1 MQSRIV
7 SETGPGNHAAH
18 TPDGPATAHYLTVR
32 RLIRLLSEHP
42 PDLRVVVDG
51 YEAGYDDLSAGQLQR
66 VRIALGVGKEEWVGD
81 HEDPELV
88 IPKER
93 RPSESVEALVLRRR
107 SG

>member
-18 TPDGPATAHYLTVR
+18 PPDGPATAHYLTVR

-42 PDLRVVVDG
+42 PDLGVVVDG

-66 VRIALGVGKEEWVGD
+66 VRFALGVGEEWWVGD
-81 HEDPELV
+81 YEDPYLA
-88 IPKER
+88 IPTER
-93 RPSESVEALVLRRR
+93 RPSESVDVLVFRRR
-107 SG
+107 PG

>member
-1 MQSRIV
+1 MTDTSVAQGEGELP
-7 SETGPGNHAAH
+7 ETDGS
-18 TPDGPATAHYLTVR
+18 PDYLTVR
-32 RLIRLLSEHP
+32 MLIRLLSEHP

-66 VRIALGVGKEEWVGD
+66 VRIALGVGEEWWVGD
-81 HEDPELV
+81 HEDPDLV

-93 RPSESVEALVLRRR
+93 RPSESVEALALRRR